1 MGRVTLIYSVT
12 HFTVDF
18 SCVLLMTALMIPVLE
33 SREQWLICVTLYNFC
48 AFALQLPAGAFAD
61 RLRRNPELSAFG
73 CTLVMG
79 AWLLM
84 GGWIAAGAGLAARLP
99 GSFGIY
105 TAAAV
110 TAGLGNAF
118 FHVGGGVE
126 ILGRSGRRAALPGI
140 YVSTGALGVFLAGQ
154 VFRSG
159 PSKTLLMSGAALLL
173 LAVSAALLLWIRRS
187 CRKYAG
193 ADGVSCSTGAGG
205 EGCNTGASGAERRSG
220 SPPAACDVPA
230 EPAFCGNRDI
240 SKAWYPGGK
249 CGVDA
254 GFYLICLCLFLTVC
268 LRSCL
273 GTVIHYSWNSDF
285 LTGLLFVLGV
295 AGGKALGG
303 IFGDRLGWC
312 RVGTFS
318 LLLSAGALAAGFSH
332 PFFGILGIICF
343 NMTMPL
349 TLTALGELM
358 PGHRGLAFGM
368 TTFALFLGIV
378 PSLLGNPGNLGRPV
392 PLVLLVLLS
401 ALLLFVGLRMF
412 EERET
417 AKGLR
422 NVNRQISRHRKTEQD
437 CMPVNGPAGAEGQET
452 ERKSVGEDRK

>member
-84 GGWIAAGAGLAARLP
+84 GGWLAAGAGLGARLP

-105 TAAAV
+105 GAAAV

-159 PSKTLLMSGAALLL
+159 PSRTLLMTGAALLM
-173 LAVSAALLLWIRRS
+173 LAVSAVLLLWVRRS
-187 CRKYAG
+187 CRQAAAADLAG
-193 ADGVSCSTGAGG
+193 CSDGTAFAGG
-205 EGCNTGASGAERRSG
+205 N
-220 SPPAACDVPA
+220 VPA
-230 EPAFCGNRDI
+230 EPAFYGNADI
-240 SKAWYPGGK
+240 SGVWSSGGK
-249 CGVDA
+249 PRAHA

-273 GTVIHYSWNSDF
+273 GTVIHYSWNSGF
-285 LTGLLFVLGV
+285 WMGLLFTLGV

-303 IFGDRLGWC
+303 IFGDRFGWC

-318 LLLSAGALAAGFSH
+318 LLISAGALAAGFSH
-332 PFFGILGIICF
+332 PFFGIAGILFF

-401 ALLLFVGLRMF
+401 ALLLFAGLRMF
-412 EERET
+412 ENRETEIGSEGANGQGGMLCNEERE
-417 AKGLR
+417 
-422 NVNRQISRHRKTEQD
+422 SR
-437 CMPVNGPAGAEGQET
+437 PAGE
-452 ERKSVGEDRK
+452 ERK